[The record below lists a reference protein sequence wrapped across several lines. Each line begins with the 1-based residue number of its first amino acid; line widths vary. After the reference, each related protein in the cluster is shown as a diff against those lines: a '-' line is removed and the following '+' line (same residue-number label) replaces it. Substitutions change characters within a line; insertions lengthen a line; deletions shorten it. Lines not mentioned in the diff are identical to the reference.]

1 MSVSFFYV
9 CEYQSHL
16 RGFSANSS
24 LFFLLISFMQNGRLF
39 FAIEK
44 MGMESRIRT
53 GFSEGWGSD
62 ESELSSRREP
72 KKQVGASIIPEFYLM

>member
-1 MSVSFFYV
+1 MFANINLICVVSLRIRHYFPFDKFY
-9 CEYQSHL
+9 
-16 RGFSANSS
+16 AKWKA
-24 LFFLLISFMQNGRLF
+24 F

-72 KKQVGASIIPEFYLM
+72 KKQVGASIIPEF

>member
-1 MSVSFFYV
+1 
-9 CEYQSHL
+9 
-16 RGFSANSS
+16 
-24 LFFLLISFMQNGRLF
+24 MQIGRLF